1 MSAGGGPLAIGG
13 SLLVIGGG
21 PAGIT
26 AALQGGEL
34 GARVT
39 LLEAGQIGGTSLN
52 RGPAPVRT
60 LARTARLARDWSS
73 WATFGLDGPAPVP
86 NLPVALANSERVA
99 RYAHDKKDVAGHLR
113 RQGIELAEGLGPVG
127 FTGPHTV
134 AAGDGRTWSADRII
148 LAVGGHAGR
157 LPIPGADLALTY
169 EDIPSLTS
177 LPDRV
182 AVVGGADTGCQIAS
196 ILDDL
201 GVAVSLFE
209 AGPALVP
216 AADQTV
222 SAELGRAF
230 RDQGMD
236 VHTGTLVESLGADGD
251 AIRVSYRSG
260 AQAGQLVAGA
270 VFFAVG
276 WPASVAGLALDAAG
290 VHAGPGVIPVDDY
303 LQTSVAHIFAA
314 GDVNGRSMLV
324 QSARMEGRIAAT
336 NAVLGP
342 ARKASYDVVPSG
354 SFTDPEYG
362 RVGLTETEAA
372 AQHDVAVG
380 IARYDDLLR
389 PVADGRSEGFCKL
402 IADRRTQLILGGHV
416 LGEYSAETVQT
427 VAACMAA
434 GMTVGQVAE
443 LQLAFPTFTEGVSM
457 AAQKICRSL
466 GIGRYP
472 QVWSYL
478 GSGD

>member
-1 MSAGGGPLAIGG
+1 MSSGG
-13 SLLVIGGG
+13 SLLVVGGG

-26 AALQGGEL
+26 AALQGCEL
-34 GARVT
+34 GAQVT
-39 LLEAGQIGGTSLN
+39 LLEAGQVGGTSLN

-73 WATFGLDGPAPVP
+73 WAAFGLDGPPPVP
-86 NLPVALANSERVA
+86 NLPAVLANSERVA
-99 RYAHDKKDVAGHLR
+99 RYAHDKKDLAGQLR
-113 RQGIELAEGLGPVG
+113 RHGIDLFEDLGPVR
-127 FTGPHTV
+127 FAGPHAV

-148 LAVGGHAGR
+148 VAVGGHAGR

-169 EDIPSLTS
+169 EDIPSLAA
-177 LPDRV
+177 LPARA

-216 AADQTV
+216 AADPTV
-222 SAELGRAF
+222 SADLAGAF
-230 RDQGMD
+230 RARDMS
-236 VHTGTLVESLGADGD
+236 VHTGTRVESLRTHGD
-251 AIRVSYRSG
+251 AIQIDYRSG
-260 AQAGQLVAGA
+260 EAAGQLVAGA

-276 WPASVAGLALDAAG
+276 WPANVGHLALGAAG
-290 VHAGPGVIPVDDY
+290 VHAERGVIPVDGY
-303 LQTSVAHIFAA
+303 LRTSVPHIFAA

-324 QSARMEGRIAAT
+324 QSARMEGRIAAA
-336 NAVLGP
+336 NAILGP
-342 ARKASYDVVPSG
+342 TRQATYDVVPSG

-362 RVGLTETEAA
+362 RVGLTETEAT
-372 AQHDVAVG
+372 AQHDVIVG

-389 PVADGRSEGFCKL
+389 PVADGRPEGFCKL
-402 IADRRTQLILGGHV
+402 IADRRSHLILGAHV

-427 VAACMAA
+427 VAACMVA

-466 GIGRYP
+466 GIGQFP

>member
-1 MSAGGGPLAIGG
+1 MSSGG
-13 SLLVIGGG
+13 SLLVVGGG

-26 AALQGGEL
+26 AALQGCEL
-34 GARVT
+34 GAQVT
-39 LLEAGQIGGTSLN
+39 LLEAGQVGGTSLN

-73 WATFGLDGPAPVP
+73 WAAFGLDGPPPVP
-86 NLPVALANSERVA
+86 NLPAVLANSERVA
-99 RYAHDKKDVAGHLR
+99 RYAHDKKDLAGQLR
-113 RQGIELAEGLGPVG
+113 RHGIDLFEDLGPVR
-127 FTGPHTV
+127 FAGPHAV

-169 EDIPSLTS
+169 EDIPSLAA
-177 LPDRV
+177 LPARA

-216 AADQTV
+216 AADPTV
-222 SAELGRAF
+222 SADLAGAF
-230 RDQGMD
+230 RARDMS
-236 VHTGTLVESLGADGD
+236 VHTGTRVESLRTHGD
-251 AIRVSYRSG
+251 AIQIDYRSG
-260 AQAGQLVAGA
+260 EAAGQLVAGA

-276 WPASVAGLALDAAG
+276 WPANVGHLALGAAG
-290 VHAGPGVIPVDDY
+290 VHAERGVIPVNGY
-303 LQTSVAHIFAA
+303 LRTSVPHIFAA

-324 QSARMEGRIAAT
+324 QSARMEGRIAAA
-336 NAVLGP
+336 NAILGP
-342 ARKASYDVVPSG
+342 TRQATYDVVPSG

-362 RVGLTETEAA
+362 RVGLTETEAT
-372 AQHDVAVG
+372 AQHDVIVG

-389 PVADGRSEGFCKL
+389 PVADGRPEGFCKL
-402 IADRRTQLILGGHV
+402 IADRRSHLILGAHV

-427 VAACMAA
+427 VAACMVA

-466 GIGRYP
+466 GIGQFP